1 MDRIGQEMKKI
12 ELTTEQAQQLE
23 SFVEDHMS
31 GCYIMLHDEEDVRE
45 GFESYGPYCGC
56 QTCDTREQLMATF
69 DWLRSQNIV
78 DVYVN

>member
-1 MDRIGQEMKKI
+1 MKKI

-31 GCYIMLHDEEDVRE
+31 GCYMMLHDEEDVRE
-45 GFESYGPYCGC
+45 EFESYGPYCGC